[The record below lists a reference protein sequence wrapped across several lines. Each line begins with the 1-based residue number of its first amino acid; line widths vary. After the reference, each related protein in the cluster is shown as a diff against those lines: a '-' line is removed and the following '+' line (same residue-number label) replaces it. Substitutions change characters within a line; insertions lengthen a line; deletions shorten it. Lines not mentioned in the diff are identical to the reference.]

1 MNVLRPADEPP
12 AVDSSPRPANV
23 FRVLVRHFFDR
34 FFDKESI
41 SPQGEPEAA
50 VIQTLGILAV
60 PGAFFVLLFRPLTLL
75 GWDLVAVR
83 YMFVL
88 YSMVVMGLIMVFE
101 WDALFPD
108 RRDYQI
114 LTPAPIRLSTVFLAK
129 AAALAIFLGMFLLD
143 INFFGFLFWPGVD
156 GGKNAFDILR
166 AHVIAVLAGGL
177 FSALAVSALQGLLI
191 TFLPGRA
198 YRRVSVALQ
207 TLMMAALVM
216 LFFLI
221 PLISFGTRHLV
232 ERNSPLLYWFPGYW
246 FIGFY
251 EQLRPTVYEP
261 KLLSLGNLA
270 TAGLLVA
277 AAVFLLTY
285 LPGYRRHARRAV
297 ETLEPGASG
306 PGRLRAWFAAVL
318 SRTILRSPVQHA
330 VFHFITE
337 SITRS
342 VKHRLFLA
350 TYGGFGAAVAILS
363 LGGGR
368 TGLLTLP
375 LSLSFVLVSG
385 LRAAFNFPSE
395 LQANWAFQIS
405 ELSPV
410 GRVSFL
416 YPQVDPGLRDPAS
429 VSAARPRGVRVL
441 PARGRPLPPG
451 LRHRPLDPADGIHA
465 GRVPQDS
472 VHLRAFSRK
481 GEPGVSW
488 GSVHLR
494 VHDVQ
499 PHHGALRAVA
509 ESVRCRRTGL
519 LCRGS
524 RHPAGT
530 VPLARS
536 QPRRNRRTR
545 LRRCGRPYCPHAGSH
560 GAVTRRRTCSKFKV
574 SRSTIETFRW

>member
-12 AVDSSPRPANV
+12 AAVDSSPRPANV

-41 SPQGEPEAA
+41 SPQGEPEAG
-50 VIQTLGILAV
+50 VIQTLGIMAV

-88 YSMVVMGLIMVFE
+88 YSMVVMGFIMVFE

-129 AAALAIFLGMFLLD
+129 VAALGIFLGIFLLD

-177 FSALAVSALQGLLI
+177 FAALAVSALQGLLI

-207 TLMMAALVM
+207 TLLMAALVM

-221 PLISFGTRHLV
+221 PLISFGTRYLI
-232 ERNSPLLYWFPGYW
+232 ERNSPILYWFPGYW

-251 EQLRPTVYEP
+251 EQLRPTVHDAR
-261 KLLSLGNLA
+261 LASLGNFA

-277 AAVFLLTY
+277 AAVFLLAY

-306 PGRLRAWFAAVL
+306 PGRLRVWFAAVL

-410 GRVSFL
+410 EEYLSATRKWMVACAILPLFLLLAPVEFVSFPPAAALFHLAYGITLSILLMELMLVGFHKVPFTCAHFPGKVNLVFLGVL
-416 YPQVDPGLRDPAS
+416 YIFGFTMYSRTMARFEQWLTQ
-429 VSAARPRGVRVL
+429 SAAAEL
-441 PARGRPLPPG
+441 AFF
-451 LRHRPLDPADGIHA
+451 A
-465 GRVPQDS
+465 GAAAILLALFRWRDLS
-472 VHLRAFSRK
+472 LA
-481 GEPGVSW
+481 ET
-488 GSVHLR
+488 
-494 VHDVQ
+494 
-499 PHHGALRAVA
+499 GALDYEDAA
-509 ESVRCRRTGL
+509 DPTVRTL
-519 LCRGS
+519 DL
-524 RHPAGT
+524 T
-530 VPLARS
+530 V
-536 QPRRNRRTR
+536 Q
-545 LRRCGRPYCPHAGSH
+545 
-560 GAVTRRRTCSKFKV
+560 
-574 SRSTIETFRW
+574 